1 MNDVS
6 MLGLKS
12 VLDPLLQQLR
22 ESLAKHGGKLEPA
35 IQKLWDQLLEVFAS
49 LDLDGDRAQRR
60 SVYEACARALA
71 PRTGLDEAR
80 CLGAVQALLGEEPR
94 KGEAAAPDAEAL
106 EKLRAAL
113 VTLKVI
119 YRRSEQGGDA
129 TRVVEVWSPVGQGA
143 AKSVIEERVAW
154 EDVLSDA
161 RAHWIRTGAR
171 ECTFT
176 VYPKES

>member
-1 MNDVS
+1 MNDVT

-12 VLDPLLQQLR
+12 ALDPLLQQLR
-22 ESLAKHGGKLEPA
+22 EYLAKHGGSLEPT
-35 IQKLWDQLLEVFAS
+35 IRKVWDELLEVFS
-49 LDLDGDRAQRR
+49 GLDLDGERAQRLA
-60 SVYEACARALA
+60 VYEACARALS

-94 KGEAAAPDAEAL
+94 KGGAATPDAEAL

-113 VTLKVI
+113 VTLKVV
-119 YRRSEQGGDA
+119 YRRGEQGGDA
-129 TRVVEVWSPVGQGA
+129 TRLVEVWSPAGQGA
-143 AKSVIEERVAW
+143 AKSVIEERVGW